1 MSQSQNT
8 VVNINLIETVCN
20 FGLFIKKLT
29 HLKYNQV
36 TIFEKLHKC

>member
-8 VVNINLIETVCN
+8 VVNINLIEIVCD

-29 HLKYNQV
+29 NLK
-36 TIFEKLHKC
+36 I

>member
-8 VVNINLIETVCN
+8 VVNINLIEIVCD

-29 HLKYNQV
+29 HLK
-36 TIFEKLHKC
+36 I